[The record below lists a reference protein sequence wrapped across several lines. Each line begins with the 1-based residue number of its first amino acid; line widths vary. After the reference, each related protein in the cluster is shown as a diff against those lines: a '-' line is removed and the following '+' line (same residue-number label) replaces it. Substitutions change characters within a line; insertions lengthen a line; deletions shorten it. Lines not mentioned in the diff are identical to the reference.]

1 MTNEILYNGITLPQ
15 TWPPR
20 NVIESSREP
29 IPVPYLAHPPQVI
42 PIDLG
47 RQLFV
52 DDFLIAETSL
62 TRAYGKPEIHP
73 QSPVLSPETDEEMD
87 SGFCPMAAPFNDGAW
102 YDPQDNLFKLWYMP
116 GWFHSTAL
124 ATSTDGIH
132 WQRPQL
138 DVTPGTNLVWPNNDG
153 SDRDGCLVWLDND
166 TPDPAQ
172 RYKMFQYYRH
182 YKPRPGQ
189 PPIPP
194 TSWPSQMVRGEMVSE
209 GWAQVS
215 PDGIHWSDPVITTQ
229 VGDNTSFFYNP
240 FRRKWCM
247 SIRRSGRIDET
258 TSLRARFYKESDD
271 FLQGA
276 QWDVDSDEVFWQRI
290 DHFDLPDPA
299 RPDHRVALYDVN
311 VTPYESLMLGLFAIF
326 RGPEND
332 ICAAEGVPKTI
343 DLELTYSR
351 DGFHFSR
358 PDRTPFLASS
368 RRIGDWNR
376 AYLHACG
383 GLCLVVHDRIYFYF
397 AGFSGLSPKLGSAG
411 SGDTGVGDTGLS
423 RRVMYA
429 GASTGLA
436 TLRRDGFASMEAG
449 AGGGTLTTR
458 PVTFN
463 GDRLFVNVNAPQGEL
478 RVSVLDGNGETVE
491 GLGADACA
499 ALGVDSTGA
508 EVKWS
513 SGTGLA
519 ALAGQPCRLQFHLQS
534 GQLFSFWVTD
544 DPNGASYGHM
554 AAGGPGFT
562 NGRDLP

>member
-1 MTNEILYNGITLPQ
+1 
-15 TWPPR
+15 
-20 NVIESSREP
+20 
-29 IPVPYLAHPPQVI
+29 
-42 PIDLG
+42 
-47 RQLFV
+47 
-52 DDFLIAETSL
+52 
-62 TRAYGKPEIHP
+62 
-73 QSPVLSPETDEEMD
+73 
-87 SGFCPMAAPFNDGAW
+87 
-102 YDPQDNLFKLWYMP
+102 
-116 GWFHSTAL
+116 
-124 ATSTDGIH
+124 
-132 WQRPQL
+132 
-138 DVTPGTNLVWPNNDG
+138 
-153 SDRDGCLVWLDND
+153 
-166 TPDPAQ
+166 
-172 RYKMFQYYRH
+172 
-182 YKPRPGQ
+182 
-189 PPIPP
+189 
-194 TSWPSQMVRGEMVSE
+194 
-209 GWAQVS
+209 
-215 PDGIHWSDPVITTQ
+215 
-229 VGDNTSFFYNP
+229 
-240 FRRKWCM
+240 
-247 SIRRSGRIDET
+247 
-258 TSLRARFYKESDD
+258 
-271 FLQGA
+271 
-276 QWDVDSDEVFWQRI
+276 
-290 DHFDLPDPA
+290 
-299 RPDHRVALYDVN
+299 

-332 ICAAEGVPKTI
+332 ICAAEGVPKTM

-368 RRIGDWNR
+368 RQIGDWNR

-383 GLCLVVHDRIYFYF
+383 GLCLVVHDKIFIYF
-397 AGFSGLSPKLGSAG
+397 AGFSGLSPKLGSTG

-491 GLGADACA
+491 GLGVDACA
-499 ALGVDSTGA
+499 ALSVDSTCA
-508 EVKWS
+508 EVKWP
-513 SGTGLA
+513 SGADLS

-562 NGRDLP
+562 NGRDLPQSQ